1 VYSKSAKY
9 TFHPLYKEYDKRYL
23 ESNKPKYDDF
33 HQKRYITT
41 AAHNAK
47 PNVNPRPN
55 LRYEW
60 NGTTKQWYVNKEK
73 MQKLHDEKRLEYNKN
88 GVPRFKKFIEDMD
101 GIPLNDWFDNIA
113 NVQMKEKLDY
123 ATQKPVKLLDTLL
136 NLFSNPGDTVLD
148 IFAGSGTVGRSCIR
162 NGRNYVLFD
171 ISEKARGIFQDSIAT
186 T

>member
-1 VYSKSAKY
+1 
-9 TFHPLYKEYDKRYL
+9 
-23 ESNKPKYDDF
+23 
-33 HQKRYITT
+33 
-41 AAHNAK
+41 
-47 PNVNPRPN
+47 
-55 LRYEW
+55 
-60 NGTTKQWYVNKEK
+60 

-101 GIPLNDWFDNIA
+101 GIPLNDWFDNIS

-148 IFAGSGTVGRSCIR
+148 IFAGSGNVGRSCIR